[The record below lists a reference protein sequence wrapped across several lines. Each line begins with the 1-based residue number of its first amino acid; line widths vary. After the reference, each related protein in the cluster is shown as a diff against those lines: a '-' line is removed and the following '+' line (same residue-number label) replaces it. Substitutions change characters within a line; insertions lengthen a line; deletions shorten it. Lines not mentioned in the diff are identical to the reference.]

1 MKVCIDKEKNKRK
14 RKKKLKKEAKK
25 MILYDKKNYDE
36 CIKKQANE
44 KKEMTK
50 KKSIKNSKL
59 DLTIIHAV

>member
-1 MKVCIDKEKNKRK
+1 MVVLVKMYFDIEENKRK

-50 KKSIKNSKL
+50 KKSI
-59 DLTIIHAV
+59 